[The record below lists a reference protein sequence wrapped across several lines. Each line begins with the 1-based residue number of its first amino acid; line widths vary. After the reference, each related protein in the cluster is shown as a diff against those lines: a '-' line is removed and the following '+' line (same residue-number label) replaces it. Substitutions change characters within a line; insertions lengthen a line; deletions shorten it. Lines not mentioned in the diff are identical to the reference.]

1 MESETYILYGGNE
14 TSRENVTDLK
24 PQAPFRH
31 GRHAWDQNCGRQI
44 VVASVVELSE
54 TRERKHDEA
63 AGELRC
69 LSSQTVSSIPTELY
83 RNPFHMSS
91 RLFLVMVVILGT
103 RVLAAGIVVT
113 EVTDRRESLIT
124 STMENVS
131 NLQINHFHLGS
142 NF

>member
-14 TSRENVTDLK
+14 TSGENVTDLK

-63 AGELRC
+63 AGELCC

-83 RNPFHMSS
+83 RNPFHKSS
-91 RLFLVMVVILGT
+91 RLLLVVVVMLGI

-113 EVTDRRESLIT
+113 EVTDRREILIT
-124 STMENVS
+124 STNGEC
-131 NLQINHFHLGS
+131 F
-142 NF
+142 